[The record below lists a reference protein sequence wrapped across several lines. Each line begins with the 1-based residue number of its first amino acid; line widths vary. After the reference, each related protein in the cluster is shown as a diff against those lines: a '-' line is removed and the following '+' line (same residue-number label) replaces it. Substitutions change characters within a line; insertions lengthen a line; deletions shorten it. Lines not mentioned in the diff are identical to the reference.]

1 MSLPPRWSAANAVW
15 TGSSGSLPGSGS
27 ASTPFL
33 PPELF
38 STEFMTPVASS
49 FLAFAS
55 IEPGTVTVTTIH
67 AAASVAGTS
76 ASETHDLQGSNGLYA
91 FRFGE
96 STPAGTRVHT
106 SVPVWGMMD
115 VDGTPQLLYG
125 LFAK

>member
-1 MSLPPRWSAANAVW
+1 MS
-15 TGSSGSLPGSGS
+15 GSGS

-38 STEFMTPVASS
+38 STEFMTPVPSS

-67 AAASVAGTS
+67 GAAAAAAASVAGTS
-76 ASETHDLQGSNGLYA
+76 TSETHDLQGSNGLYA

-96 STPAGTRVHT
+96 PTAAGTRVHA